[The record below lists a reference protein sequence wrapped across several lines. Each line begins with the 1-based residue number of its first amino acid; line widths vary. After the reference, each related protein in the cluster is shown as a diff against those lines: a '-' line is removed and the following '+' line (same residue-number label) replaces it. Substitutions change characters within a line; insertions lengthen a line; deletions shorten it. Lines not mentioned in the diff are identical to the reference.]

1 MGPSTPEE
9 RRNAILRAIEKNSE
23 IGYNELQRE
32 TEIPKKTLDSYLDE
46 LIDEKVISKT
56 KKGKKANGKVTF
68 TVNFSERHQASMY
81 RYLGQLMNH
90 HWTTYK
96 TKIQKTNVFPH
107 YLQLLASI
115 YYEILGIYFFD
126 AGPLYKFALN
136 RLEERLKK
144 DKEQFFE
151 EFGEKNMRRAYE
163 ACQYNLSESLVN
175 DALHA
180 MENAGERTIHRTYD
194 EISMDYTD
202 VAHLMLL
209 ENEEEVK
216 RFYDVSEEDK
226 EKIKDFTIIED
237 FRVYLIKDKEKREE
251 FLKLAKEYNETAQK
265 LTNLRLW
272 MTNISGMYPF
282 EQRFKNKTK

>member
-9 RRNAILRAIEKNSE
+9 RRNAIFKAIEKNAE

-32 TEIPKKTLDSYLDE
+32 TGIPKKTLDNYLDE
-46 LIDEKVISKT
+46 LIEEKIISKT
-56 KKGKKANGKVTF
+56 KKGKSKNGKVKF
-68 TVNFSERHQASMY
+68 TVSFSEQHKASMY
-81 RYLGQLMNH
+81 RYLGQLLNH

-107 YLQLLASI
+107 YLQLIASI

-136 RLEERLKK
+136 QLEERLKK
-144 DKEQFFE
+144 DKEQFLE
-151 EFGEKNMRRAYE
+151 EFGQKNMRRAYE

-180 MENAGERTIHRTYD
+180 MENAGERTIHRTGD

-202 VAHLMLL
+202 VAHLQLL
-209 ENEEEVK
+209 ETEDEVK
-216 RFYDVSEEDK
+216 WFYEGA
-226 EKIKDFTIIED
+226 EKDDDFTIIED
-237 FRVYLIKDKEKREE
+237 FRVHLIKDKEKREE
-251 FLKLAKEYNETAQK
+251 FLKLTKEYNETAQK

-272 MTNISGMYPF
+272 MTNISGMYPI
-282 EQRFKNKTK
+282 EQRFSRKNK